1 MHPFSP
7 SARGLMI
14 ACLTAAALTGSAIT
28 VGHAVDA
35 PVSDQIGL
43 PAKAMEDAAAYK
55 RFVTEAEAVSAKF
68 KDGNE
73 VRKALKT
80 GASYESRQLQ
90 SGEVAY
96 AALVALQDKHFVAA
110 VRAAADRMGPDAVAE
125 RLLNDPEAVMELEG
139 AGGAAVHATA
149 VLSDHGRHVYDTGAQ
164 VKQAAYTIQHQSWSL
179 GTTSDRPQ
187 RLAQVKTLSGTR
199 SVGTAAEMKRLMS
212 VLGQGDAARP
222 VEASYERPA
231 ASPIVT
237 HGVAL
242 AALAVLGRAQDADSA
257 KLDAL
262 MTDKYNSDCLHL
274 AKLNLFQCL
283 AVAGP
288 RYEDVFCLGEH
299 GLKETG
305 TCLSKAATAPSA
317 ARYSPRPRDDSQQLG
332 DRLPVDGANWPRR

>member
-7 SARGLMI
+7 SARGFLT
-14 ACLTAAALTGSAIT
+14 ACLAAAALTGSAVA

-35 PVSDQIGL
+35 PVADQVGL
-43 PAKAMEDAAAYK
+43 PAKALEDAAAYK
-55 RFVTEAEAVSAKF
+55 RFVTEAEAVNAKF

-80 GASYESRQLQ
+80 GASYEIRQLQ

-96 AALVALQDKHFVAA
+96 AALVALQDQRFVAS
-110 VRAAADRMGPDAVAE
+110 VRAVADRMGPDALAD
-125 RLLNDPEAVMELEG
+125 RLLNDPDAVMEVAG
-139 AGGAAVHATA
+139 ADGAAAHATA
-149 VLSDHGRHVYDTGAQ
+149 VLSGHGRHVYDTGAE
-164 VKQAAYTIQHQSWSL
+164 VKQAAYTIQHQAWSRS
-179 GTTSDRPQ
+179 TVSDRPQ

-199 SVGTAAEMKRLMS
+199 SIGTAAEMKRLMT

-222 VEASYERPA
+222 TEAAYERPS

-242 AALAVLGRAQDADSA
+242 AALAVLGRAQNADEGQMQT
-257 KLDAL
+257 L
-262 MTDKYNSDCLHL
+262 MSDKTNTDCLNL
-274 AKLNLFQCL
+274 AKLNLYQCL

-317 ARYSPRPRDDSQQLG
+317 ARYSPRPRGDSQQLG
-332 DRLPVDGANWPRR
+332 DRYPVDGANWPRR

>member
-7 SARGLMI
+7 SARGFLT
-14 ACLTAAALTGSAIT
+14 ACLAAAALPGSAVA

-35 PVSDQIGL
+35 PMADQVGL
-43 PAKAMEDAAAYK
+43 PARAMEDAAAYK
-55 RFVTEAEAVSAKF
+55 RFVTEAEAVNAKF
-68 KDGNE
+68 KDGAE

-80 GASYESRQLQ
+80 GASYEIRQLQ

-96 AALVALQDKHFVAA
+96 AALVALQDRRFVGA
-110 VRAAADRMGPDAVAE
+110 VRAAADRMGPDAIAD
-125 RLLNDPEAVMELEG
+125 RLLSNPDAVMELDG
-139 AGGAAVHATA
+139 AGGAAAHATA
-149 VLSDHGRHVYDTGAQ
+149 VRGEHGRHVYDTGAQ

-179 GTTSDRPQ
+179 GTISDRPQ

-199 SVGTAAEMKRLMS
+199 SIGTAAEMKRLMS
-212 VLGQGDAARP
+212 VLGEGDARAT
-222 VEASYERPA
+222 EASFERPD

-242 AALAVLGRAQDADSA
+242 AALAVLGRAQDADSGR
-257 KLDAL
+257 LDAL
-262 MTDKYNSDCLHL
+262 MTDKSNTDCLNL

-317 ARYSPRPRDDSQQLG
+317 ARYSPRPASQQLG
-332 DRLPVDGANWPRR
+332 DRYPVDGTNWPRR